1 MMTTRVRET
10 EYQNSTEKEK
20 RGPPCSFISLV
31 FKHSTLC
38 VESGNAFYAEEL
50 VNLER
55 FLFYNVGIFDQL
67 IMIVS
72 TDV

>member
-1 MMTTRVRET
+1 M
-10 EYQNSTEKEK
+10 
-20 RGPPCSFISLV
+20 FIHIKLV

-50 VNLER
+50 VNLKL
-55 FLFYNVGIFDQL
+55 FLFYNVGIFDKL

-72 TDV
+72 TFKSS

>member
-1 MMTTRVRET
+1 MCIHI
-10 EYQNSTEKEK
+10 K
-20 RGPPCSFISLV
+20 LV

-38 VESGNAFYAEEL
+38 VESGNTFYAEEL
-50 VNLER
+50 VNLKL

-72 TDV
+72 TFKSS